1 MSKRYRFVIILVILA
16 ICFIFLWPTLRWY
29 FLVPRDQQTLALES
43 REQIK
48 TYASRTAQSDLLRLI
63 DIAKEDGD
71 VPEDLSF
78 LITQAKKIYKDSK
91 QHSPEHWDAKTT
103 LSAFSGRREAL
114 DAIETYHRERIFALK
129 DLQKNAVQL
138 GLDLSG
144 GLSIVLQA
152 DMDALQAKLERPI
165 NDSDRNDAV
174 NRALEVLNNRIDRFG
189 LTEPVIRRQGTDQI
203 YVEIPGSADPE
214 RINDIIMGKGSLAFH
229 MVDTEAAEAFD
240 SYYRSHPA
248 TTFNSEGDL
257 IDPTVVPAD
266 VMICGVYIKD
276 RYGLDEQTRNS
287 DGSLRYTALKKEVG
301 LDGNHIR
308 SAVVDRNNLDGKP
321 EVTFMLDSEGGEIFH
336 RLTSANI
343 GKPLAIVLDGRV
355 KSQATIQSAIRDA
368 VRLTG
373 FGQDEANNIA
383 LTLRTAALP
392 VELEVVNQQSIGASM
407 GEDTI
412 RQGMYALLGGIV
424 AVFLFMLV
432 YYKSAGI
439 NAVVAQLLNFYIMF
453 SVLSAFNFTMT
464 LPSIAGFILTIGMA
478 VDASVIIFERMK
490 EEMRLG
496 KGRKAVIEAGFDKA
510 FWAIMDSNITTFI
523 AALFLSQLGSGPIQG
538 FAVTLA
544 IGVFSSVFTALF
556 VSRLIFDFST
566 DVFHSKNVSV
576 SWTRIQIEDGA
587 SKAGAVKTAVQGAK

>member
-1 MSKRYRFVIILVILA
+1 MSKRYRFAIVLVIMA

-29 FLVPRDQQTLALES
+29 FFVPRDQQALALES

-48 TYASRTAQSDLLRLI
+48 NYASRTAQADLQRMITL
-63 DIAKEDGD
+63 AAEGAD

-78 LITQAKKIYKDSK
+78 VLSRAKKIYKDSK
-91 QHSPEHWDAKTT
+91 QSAPEKWDARTT
-103 LSAFSGRREAL
+103 LSAFSSRREAL
-114 DAIETYHRERIFALK
+114 DAIETKYREDIFALK
-129 DLQKNAVQL
+129 DLQKRAVQL

-152 DMDALQAKLERPI
+152 DMDALQSKL
-165 NDSDRNDAV
+165 DRSLTDDDRTDAV

-229 MVDTEAAEAFD
+229 MVDSEATETFD
-240 SYYRSHPA
+240 NYYRRNPA
-248 TTFNSEGDL
+248 STFDHDGNL
-257 IDPTVVPAD
+257 ADPTIVPAD
-266 VMICGVYIKD
+266 VMIRGVYIKD
-276 RYGLDEQTRNS
+276 RYGLDEHTRNS
-287 DGSLRYTALKKEVG
+287 DGTLRYVALKREVG

-308 SAVVDRNNLDGKP
+308 NAVVERNNLDGKP
-321 EVTFMLDSEGGEIFH
+321 EVTFMLDSEGGEIFY

-343 GKPLAIVLDGRV
+343 GKPLAIVLDDRV

-373 FGQDEANNIA
+373 FGLDEANNIA

-412 RQGMYALLGGIV
+412 RQGLYALLGGIA
-424 AVFLFMLV
+424 AVLIFMLV
-432 YYKSAGI
+432 YYKVAGI

-453 SVLSAFNFTMT
+453 SVLSAFNFTLT

-478 VDASVIIFERMK
+478 TDASVIIFERIK

-496 KGRKAVIEAGFDKA
+496 KGRKSVVETGFEKA

-538 FAVTLA
+538 FAVTLSV
-544 IGVFSSVFTALF
+544 GVFSSVFTALF
-556 VSRLIFDFST
+556 VSRLIFDFGT
-566 DVFHSKNVSV
+566 DVMRSKKVSI
-576 SWTRIQIEDGA
+576 SWSSLRNENA
-587 SKAGAVKTAVQGAK
+587 AVGRTA

>member
-1 MSKRYRFVIILVILA
+1 MA
-16 ICFIFLWPTLRWY
+16 ICFVFLWPTIRWY
-29 FLVPRDQQTLALES
+29 FLVPRDQQALALES

-48 TYASRTAQSDLLRLI
+48 TYASRTAQADLQRLI
-63 DIAKEDGD
+63 TIAMEDGD
-71 VPEDLSF
+71 VPDELSF
-78 LITQAKKIYKDSK
+78 VVTQAKKIYKDSK
-91 QHSPEHWDAKTT
+91 QASPEKWDTRTT
-103 LSAFSGRREAL
+103 LSAFSSRREVL
-114 DAIETYHRERIFALK
+114 DAIETNYRDKIFALK

-152 DMDALQAKLERPI
+152 DMNALQEKLDRGLTEE
-165 NDSDRNDAV
+165 DRNDAV

-189 LTEPVIRRQGTDQI
+189 LTEPVIRRQGSDQI

-229 MVDTEAAEAFD
+229 MVDPDASEIFD
-240 SYYRSHPA
+240 NYYRLHPA
-248 TTFNSEGDL
+248 TTFDDNGEL
-257 IDPTVVPAD
+257 LDPTIVPSD
-266 VMICGVYIKD
+266 VMIRGVYVKD
-276 RYGLDEQTRNS
+276 RYGLDEQTRNP
-287 DGSLRYTALKKEVG
+287 DGTLRYTAVKREVG

-308 SAVVDRNNLDGKP
+308 SAVVERNNLDGKP
-321 EVTFMLDSEGGEIFH
+321 EVTFMLDSEGGEIFY
-336 RLTSANI
+336 RLTSANV
-343 GKPLAIVLDGRV
+343 GRPLAIVLDGRV
-355 KSQATIQSAIRDA
+355 KSQATIQTAIRDA

-373 FGQDEANNIA
+373 FGQEEANNIA

-392 VELEVVNQQSIGASM
+392 VELEVANQQSIGASM

-412 RQGMYALLGGIV
+412 RQGLYALLGGIA
-424 AVFLFMLV
+424 AVLVFMLF
-432 YYKSAGI
+432 YYRISGI

-453 SVLSAFNFTMT
+453 SILSAFNFTLT

-478 VDASVIIFERMK
+478 TDASVIIFERMK

-496 KGRKAVIEAGFDKA
+496 KSRKAVVEAGFDKA

-544 IGVFSSVFTALF
+544 VGVFSSVFTALF
-556 VSRLIFDFST
+556 VSRLIFDFGT
-566 DVFHSKNVSV
+566 DVMRSNNVSV
-576 SWTRIQIEDGA
+576 TWSRIQVETV
-587 SKAGAVKTAVQGAK
+587 AVGRAK